1 MSNTILLIGLN
12 VVFAVAAGIATLAA
26 WGLARHHRQ
35 LERQAAELTEATER
49 LNDRLFDVTESEE
62 RHRSLIEAQG
72 DLIVRRDQDG
82 AIIYANQA
90 YAGLLGANAAML
102 LGTRAQPTPLGASTV
117 ELRPDGARLID
128 ERFAADGKERW
139 ISWAETTV
147 LTPEGQRLT
156 QRVGRDVTSRVASKQ
171 QLDEALAHAKS
182 ANEAKSRFLA
192 TVSHEFRTP
201 LNGIIGMA
209 DLLGDTRLD
218 PEQTTYV
225 RALRTSGHA
234 LLTLIEEI
242 LDFAKVEAGRTSLSE
257 EPFDLVAL
265 TEGVVELLA
274 PKAHDKGLSLAMLA
288 DPSMPSRLVG
298 DPDRVR
304 QVLINLVGN
313 AVKFTEAGGVGVTL
327 DWDGEAVRIT
337 VEDTGPGIPPDRLD
351 AIFEEFEQ
359 VDETTAR
366 THGGSG
372 LGLAIVKR
380 LLPMM
385 GGSIAVDSRPGAGS
399 AFMVSLCLKPAAPS
413 PAAGPDLQDPAAPE
427 ASRLSALIVSAA
439 PFEADYLART
449 TASTGATICQTPD
462 PARAQALL
470 LDQRFDVMMVDLAL
484 GPERARELAI
494 LARAA
499 GVGRRIIIL
508 SPFER
513 RSFGAPAAAG
523 FDAFLVKPVRG
534 RSLLAQ
540 LRERGAS
547 RPGAQPEQYDLAE
560 AEAAPARPRVL
571 LAEDNE
577 INALLARRTLEKLG
591 AEPVWAENGRQAVD
605 LMMQALSGEAPPFAL
620 GVFDVRMPIM
630 DGLKAAR
637 LIRDEESALG
647 LMQRL
652 PLIAVTA
659 NVSAEDRQAA
669 MAAGFDDCL
678 PKPLVRDQ
686 LALWLKLAVDPPH
699 VMPVAAAE
707 ETLADGAASALMQES
722 AA

>member
-1 MSNTILLIGLN
+1 MTSTVLLALLC
-12 VVFAVAAGIATLAA
+12 VVFALAAGIATIAA
-26 WGLARHHRQ
+26 FMLTRDHKR
-35 LERQAAELTEATER
+35 LEQHAAELADASER
-49 LNDRLFDVTESEE
+49 LNDRLFAVAESEE

-72 DLIVRRDQDG
+72 DLIVRRMPDG
-82 AIIYANQA
+82 EIVYANHA
-90 YAGLLGANAAML
+90 YAQLAG
-102 LGTRAQPTPLGASTV
+102 STV
-117 ELRPDGARLID
+117 EALIGSQQAPHPLSSALVEQRGDGTRLVD
-128 ERFAADGKERW
+128 ERFAAQDGERW

-147 LTPEGQRLT
+147 LMASGGLVV
-156 QRVGRDVTSRVASKQ
+156 QRVGRDVTSRVASEQ

-182 ANEAKSRFLA
+182 ASEAKSRFLA

-209 DLLGDTRLD
+209 DLLSDTRLD

-242 LDFAKVEAGRTSLSE
+242 LDFAKVEAGRTTLSE
-257 EPFDLVAL
+257 TPFDLIAL

-274 PKAHDKGLSLAMLA
+274 PKAHDKRLSLAMLA
-288 DPSMPSRLVG
+288 EPSIPARVLG

-304 QVLINLVGN
+304 QILINLVGN
-313 AVKFTEAGGVGVTL
+313 AVKFTESGGVGVRL
-327 DWDGEAVRIT
+327 SGADEGMIRIV
-337 VEDTGPGIPPDRLD
+337 VEDTGPGIAPDRLS
-351 AIFEEFEQ
+351 AIFDEFEQ
-359 VDETTAR
+359 ADETTAR

-380 LLPMM
+380 LLPLMS
-385 GGSIAVDSRPGAGS
+385 GSIEVDSRPGEGS
-399 AFMVSLCLKPAAPS
+399 VFSVTLALRDGGGERPAP
-413 PAAGPDLQDPAAPE
+413 PADRPPLT
-427 ASRLSALIVSAA
+427 ALIVSAA
-439 PFEADYLART
+439 PFEVDYLSRII
-449 TASTGATICQTPD
+449 ASAGSTILRTPD
-462 PARAQALL
+462 PARAQAMLL
-470 LDQRFDVMMVDLAL
+470 EQHLDVMLVDLAI
-484 GPERARELAI
+484 GSERARELAI

-499 GVGRRIIIL
+499 GVARRIIIL

-523 FDAFLVKPVRG
+523 FDGFLVKPVRG

-540 LRERGAS
+540 LRGDRVRAAVDPANAE
-547 RPGAQPEQYDLAE
+547 E
-560 AEAAPARPRVL
+560 AEASPAPLRPRVL

-577 INALLARRTLEKLG
+577 INALLARQTLEKLG
-591 AEPVWAENGRQAVD
+591 ADPVWAQNGQEAVS
-605 LMMQALSGEAPPFAL
+605 LMMQSLAGEAPPFAL

-637 LIRDEESALG
+637 TIREDESA
-647 LMQRL
+647 MAAMHRL

-686 LALWLKLAVDPPH
+686 LALWLKLAVDPAQN
-699 VMPVAAAE
+699 VVA
-707 ETLADGAASALMQES
+707 
-722 AA
+722 